1 MTYYYRMARTIEDE
15 ESIHELNY
23 ETFVKE
29 IPQHV
34 PNPENR
40 LVDQFH
46 HENMYVLCMKDT
58 QIIGMLAVRAT
69 RPFSLDKKIGPV
81 ESKLTI
87 PPRNPVEIRLL
98 SIDVRYRTGR
108 PFLGMLQA
116 LVNWCLK
123 AGYDAAVISGTV
135 RELKLYGQLGFVP
148 FAEVTGTED
157 ASFVPMVLTQ
167 NTYDNGI
174 AGRIAKPMVNLLP
187 GPVRIS
193 DDVHKEFCAE
203 TISHRSEA
211 HQRLLRLGQEQLKEL
226 TNARYVQIAQGTGTL
241 ANDMIAAQLSRLSGR
256 GLILINGEFG
266 SRLCDHA
273 SRVGMSFDKLEKEWG
288 EPFRIEEVEA
298 QIDSLPYEW
307 IWFVHCETSTGILNE
322 LETIRDLCSERTV
335 KIAVDC
341 ISSLGTVPVNL
352 ANVDYAAS
360 SSGKG
365 LGSFSG
371 LALVFH
377 KHDIQPDQTLPR
389 YLDLGMYTKA
399 DGVPYTQS
407 SNLLRALVKAVSH
420 IISQQENHYG
430 AIQQRFVRIREAI
443 EKIGY
448 QILAQDV
455 HASPGILTLVLK
467 EGESA
472 LQLGDDLFLNGYR
485 THYESTYLKERN
497 WLQVAT
503 MNEMTD
509 DEIKRFL
516 LVLERLTSFNRSLSG
531 NHRNI

>member
-1 MTYYYRMARTIEDE
+1 M
-15 ESIHELNY
+15 
-23 ETFVKE
+23 
-29 IPQHV
+29 
-34 PNPENR
+34 
-40 LVDQFH
+40 
-46 HENMYVLCMKDT
+46 
-58 QIIGMLAVRAT
+58 
-69 RPFSLDKKIGPV
+69 
-81 ESKLTI
+81 
-87 PPRNPVEIRLL
+87 
-98 SIDVRYRTGR
+98 
-108 PFLGMLQA
+108 
-116 LVNWCLK
+116 
-123 AGYDAAVISGTV
+123 
-135 RELKLYGQLGFVP
+135 
-148 FAEVTGTED
+148 
-157 ASFVPMVLTQ
+157 
-167 NTYDNGI
+167 
-174 AGRIAKPMVNLLP
+174 
-187 GPVRIS
+187 
-193 DDVHKEFCAE
+193 
-203 TISHRSEA
+203 
-211 HQRLLRLGQEQLKEL
+211 
-226 TNARYVQIAQGTGTL
+226 
-241 ANDMIAAQLSRLSGR
+241 
-256 GLILINGEFG
+256 
-266 SRLCDHA
+266 
-273 SRVGMSFDKLEKEWG
+273 
-288 EPFRIEEVEA
+288 
-298 QIDSLPYEW
+298 
-307 IWFVHCETSTGILNE
+307 
-322 LETIRDLCSERTV
+322 
-335 KIAVDC
+335 
-341 ISSLGTVPVNL
+341 
-352 ANVDYAAS
+352 
-360 SSGKG
+360 
-365 LGSFSG
+365 
-371 LALVFH
+371 FH